1 MSPRSL
7 GTHVR
12 ALPCLLLI
20 LALTLVAAPGW
31 AASPPAEFSRPPDAA
46 SLAPQDASAAIC
58 HPTIPQADCDAAVFV
73 YEYVLTHNWSPPKG
87 YAGGKK
93 FANKNGTLPPGDYR
107 EYDIYPRPPPNSGG
121 RDAKRIVIDVG
132 TQTMFY
138 TADHYVTFVLLTYS

>member
-1 MSPRSL
+1 MSPRRL

-12 ALPCLLLI
+12 ALPCLLLV
-20 LALTLVAAPGW
+20 LALALVAAPGW
-31 AASPPAEFSRPPDAA
+31 AASPPAEFPRPLHAA

-87 YAGGKK
+87 YVGGKK
-93 FANKNGTLPPGDYR
+93 FVNKNGAVPPGDYR
-107 EYDIYPRPPPNSGG
+107 EYDIYPRPPPDAGG
-121 RDAKRIVIDVG
+121 RDDKRIVIDVG